1 MSEEEKKNFYK
12 GLLERAE
19 QQRLDWLFEEP
30 CTYEDEIE
38 EDAWQLTLYTIEWF
52 YMTLHYGIQTLQSWV
67 A

>member
-38 EDAWQLTLYTIEWF
+38 EDA
-52 YMTLHYGIQTLQSWV
+52 
-67 A
+67 